1 MSSRKSRGSCRRA
14 AQFVVVFTMLAFA
27 GAAWA
32 QSTAAITGT
41 VTDPQGAVVPNA
53 KVTLTNLEKGTVRTT
68 QTDSTGNYQLPSLPV
83 GKYDLAI
90 EAPGLAKWES
100 KDLVLQVA
108 RTQTIDAKLA
118 LATAQQ
124 QVTVTTEAPMIE
136 ENTMTVGQVINQ
148 KTVQEIPLNGRHF
161 VDLGLLIPGTVTPPQ
176 NGFLTAPLRGQGSF
190 QINTAGNRE
199 DTVNFMINGVN
210 LNDMVQNQIT
220 FQPSINTVQEF
231 NVDNSTYSAMYGR
244 NSGAIVN
251 IATRSGTND
260 FHGEAFDFLRNNWL
274 DARNYFNPVG
284 VPQGP
289 FKRNNFG
296 GDIGGPILK
305 NKLFFYASYEGLRQ
319 RQGIT
324 INSPVPSD
332 LQRAEVTDPTSQ
344 QLLNFIPHSNATEIV
359 KGNPVPF
366 FQGSATAPV
375 NINQWTGDVQYTI
388 SDKDSLHG
396 YYAFQEDLRQ
406 EPTLSGDTIP
416 GFGDTRA
423 SHRQILT
430 LNETH
435 IFNSDVVNEARLGF
449 NRIHITFVPN
459 NNTDPTTLGINGG
472 TSGPIGLPFVTI
484 SDPGLS
490 FGGPSGEPQGRG
502 DATGIVSDTLSWL
515 HGRHSFKFGGEFRR
529 FSNNNFAGDTGL
541 FTFTTFDDGGNPAG
555 CVAPV
560 SCFINGTAQR
570 FAVTPGTQPSRIYTG
585 GLGFFAM
592 DTIKLTRNFT
602 LELGVRWDWNMSP
615 TEADGRFIVFDPATS
630 QLVASNPPY
639 AQNNHNLQP
648 RVGFAWDIF
657 GSGRTVLRAGYGYMV
672 DEPVS
677 NLVTALA
684 SNPPFA
690 VPVNFTGIT
699 TWGNAINSAKSG
711 GVSPASVDPN
721 FKNAYVQNWNLNVQQ
736 QVTPNTSIMIGYFGS
751 KGTDLRLRAN
761 INQFVNGVRPFP
773 TVVSS
778 PDFTCPSALF
788 PACPALTNINQ
799 QESVGNSNYQA
810 LWITGNRRLS
820 HGLQFNASYTWSKSF
835 DYNSLSSPFL
845 LSQLPENAFNPRL
858 DYGPSDFDARNR
870 FVTNILW
877 EVPLKGNRALEGWQL
892 STIFQVQSGN
902 PIDITANGFAGLTG
916 IANIRPD
923 LIGTPLLIGSVNQW
937 FANTVCT
944 APAPCP
950 AGSVFLLPSSKDPFF
965 GNMPR
970 NYLVG
975 PGFDNVDF
983 SILKNTKLTERF
995 TLQWRTDFFN
1005 LFNHPNFGQPG
1016 SVAPSQTFGV
1026 ITSTRFP
1033 VGDSGSSRQIQ
1044 LAAKLL
1050 F

>member
-1 MSSRKSRGSCRRA
+1 MSSFEPRGNCRRA
-14 AQFVVVFTMLAFA
+14 AQFAVLFIMLAFA
-27 GAAWA
+27 GLAHA

-53 KVTLTNLEKGTVRTT
+53 KITLTNVEKGTVRTT
-68 QTDSTGNYQLPSLPV
+68 QTDNTGNYQLPSLPV
-83 GKYDLAI
+83 GKYDLVI
-90 EAPGLAKWES
+90 EAPGLAKYES

-118 LATAQQ
+118 LPTAQQ

-251 IATRSGTND
+251 IATRSGSND

-274 DARNYFNPVG
+274 DARNYFNPVVSSTG
-284 VPQGP
+284 VAIPQSA

-319 RQGIT
+319 RQGLT
-324 INSPVPSD
+324 INSPVLSD
-332 LQRAEVTDPTSQ
+332 AQRAAVTDPTSQ
-344 QLLNFIPHSNATEIV
+344 QLLNFIPHANGTSGATST
-359 KGNPVPF
+359 

-396 YYAFQEDLRQ
+396 YYAFQMDQRQ
-406 EPTLSGDTIP
+406 EPTLQGDTIP

-449 NRIHITFVPN
+449 NRIHITFEPN

-472 TSGPIGLPFVTI
+472 TSGPIGLPFTQI
-484 SDPGLS
+484 TGLGLN
-490 FGGPSGEPQGRG
+490 FGGPAGFPSGRG
-502 DATGIVSDTLSWL
+502 DATGVVSDTLSWL
-515 HGRHSFKFGGEFRR
+515 HGRHSLKFGGEFRR
-529 FSNNNFAGDTGL
+529 FSNNNFAGDTG
-541 FTFTTFDDGGNPAG
+541 TFVFNTLADFNIGQVD
-555 CVAPV
+555 
-560 SCFINGTAQR
+560 R

-592 DTIKLTRNFT
+592 DTIKLTRNVT

-615 TEADGRFIVFDPATS
+615 TEAEGRFMVFDPTTS
-630 QLVASNPPY
+630 QLVASSPPY
-639 AQNNHNLQP
+639 GQNTHNLQP

-672 DEPVS
+672 DEPVT

-690 VPVNFTGIT
+690 VPLNFTGVT
-699 TWGNAINSAKSG
+699 TWGNAINAGKSG
-711 GVSPASVDPN
+711 GVSPATVDPN
-721 FKNAYVQNWNLNVQQ
+721 FKNAYVQNWNLNLQQ
-736 QVTPNTSIMIGYFGS
+736 QVTPNTSIMIGFFGS

-778 PDFTCPSALF
+778 PDFTCPSPLF

-835 DYNSLSSPFL
+835 DYNSLSSPSFL
-845 LSQLPENAFNPRL
+845 YQLPENAFNPRL

-877 EVPLKGNRALEGWQL
+877 EVPLKGNKALTGWQL

-902 PIDITANGFAGLTG
+902 PIDIFTNGFTSLTG
-916 IANIRPD
+916 IANVRPD
-923 LIGTPLLIGSVNQW
+923 LIGTPQLIGSVNQW
-937 FANTVCT
+937 FTNSVCSAGPC
-944 APAPCP
+944 AP
-950 AGSVFLLPSSKDPFF
+950 GSVFFVPSNGNKFF

-1016 SVAPSQTFGV
+1016 NAAGSGTFGV
-1026 ITSTRFP
+1026 ITNTRFP
-1033 VGDSGSSRQIQ
+1033 VGDAGSSRQIQ